1 MTTITNIA
9 QRILDENNYTTSDCS
24 LVNTEYLVKKAVE
37 HVNLKIGSTISFTP
51 SGGTQSL
58 TATDAQLTCI
68 QNLSGLLLRAYL
80 DKGPNTGIAGVNI
93 SSITTDPHYS
103 LTLRLIEDQIA
114 ELKVQTRQ
122 PPIYVTNDPVPT
134 SE

>member
-9 QRILDENNYTTSDCS
+9 QRILDENGYTISDIS
-24 LVNTEYLVKKAVE
+24 LVNMEYLVKKAVE
-37 HVNLKIGSTISFTP
+37 HVNLKTGGTVSFTP

-58 TATDAQLTCI
+58 TASDAQLTCI
-68 QNLSGLLLRAYL
+68 QNLSALFIRAYK
-80 DKGPNTGIAGVNI
+80 DKGPNVGIGGVTVVTLTG
-93 SSITTDPHYS
+93 DPQYS
-103 LTLRLIEDQIA
+103 LFMKLIDEQILRLRE
-114 ELKVQTRQ
+114 